1 MTSKCEEAGKN
12 VGAPF
17 SYGQREEIV
26 GLLLLHPCSMSL
38 GTGWGICG
46 LPNCAVAMIHCTSC
60 CGGLVCV
67 EKSGE
72 EQIVKEKKKIGK
84 GGRELECRPA
94 IGGHE
99 TVT

>member
-1 MTSKCEEAGKN
+1 MRGGGKKCWGPVQLWTAGGN
-12 VGAPF
+12 RWPF
-17 SYGQREEIV
+17 VVASMFHVAGN
-26 GLLLLHPCSMSL
+26 GLGHLRSAELRSCHDPLHK
-38 GTGWGICG
+38 
-46 LPNCAVAMIHCTSC
+46 C